1 MSLLESGENY
11 LEAIYVLSKKQTD
24 VHAIDIVNELGFS
37 KPSVSI
43 ALKKL
48 KESGHIEINSM
59 QHIFLTDEGLK
70 IAKKIYERH
79 TIITDLLVLLGVNQE
94 IAEEDACKIEHD
106 LSNESFEA
114 IKAAYSKLKSE

>member
-11 LEAIYVLSKKQTD
+11 LESIYKLSKAKKEI
-24 VHAIDIVNELGFS
+24 HAIDIVNDLGFS

-48 KESGHIEINSM
+48 KDDNYILIDNNSHIS
-59 QHIFLTDEGLK
+59 LTDKGLK
-70 IAKKIYERH
+70 IALKIYERH
-79 TIITDLLVLLGVNQE
+79 ILLTNILIELGVNKE

-106 LSNESFEA
+106 LSNEAFEA
-114 IKAAYSKLKSE
+114 IKKYYNKIKG

>member
-11 LEAIYVLSKKQTD
+11 LETILMLLKTQSD
-24 VHAIDIVNELGFS
+24 VHAIDIATHLGFS

-48 KESGHIEINSM
+48 SSDEYITIDNSSHI
-59 QHIFLTDEGLK
+59 HLTEKGEK
-70 IAKKIYERH
+70 IATKIYERH
-79 TIITDLLVLLGVNQE
+79 VLLTNAFKALGVDPT

-106 LSNESFEA
+106 LSDETFNA
-114 IKAAYSKLKSE
+114 IKKHYNKLSNE